1 MPTES
6 YGEFGLN
13 GIGAGDG
20 DDVPG
25 PSCGPLAWVT
35 ASRRSG
41 SGSRA
46 RCGSKQ
52 HSAVWIK
59 IDFEFFLNEP
69 WFHASARL
77 CARHAPTWHPPLV
90 PPASRLRAARCQHPF
105 EN

>member
-13 GIGAGDG
+13 GIGARDG

-59 IDFEFFLNEP
+59 IDFEFFLERTVV
-69 WFHASARL
+69 SRV
-77 CARHAPTWHPPLV
+77 CAPLRTACSYLAPTTGSSGLS
-90 PPASRLRAARCQHPF
+90 ASGGPVSTPV
-105 EN
+105 